1 MKNEI
6 TICLDQANKIKYE
19 RLNEFEGSVFQDVY
33 ENAFRKV
40 ESIIKDN
47 PCPGREV
54 CRKEESDEQVYNVIS
69 FWEGEA

>member
-47 PCPGREV
+47 PWRERGV
-54 CRKEESDEQVYNVIS
+54 CGKEGSDE
-69 FWEGEA
+69 